1 MLGYLKL
8 IIVFKW
14 ISTIIF
20 TIQDTHSIFWYSVGL
35 HTQNFT
41 SFKFIDSIF
50 LHYIEYFYSKP

>member
-20 TIQDTHSIFWYSVGL
+20 TTKIHIV
-35 HTQNFT
+35 
-41 SFKFIDSIF
+41 
-50 LHYIEYFYSKP
+50 YFGAQ

>member
-1 MLGYLKL
+1 MLDYLKL

-20 TIQDTHSIFWYSVGL
+20 TIRDTRSIFWCSVGL

-50 LHYIEYFYSKP
+50 LDYIEYFYNMP